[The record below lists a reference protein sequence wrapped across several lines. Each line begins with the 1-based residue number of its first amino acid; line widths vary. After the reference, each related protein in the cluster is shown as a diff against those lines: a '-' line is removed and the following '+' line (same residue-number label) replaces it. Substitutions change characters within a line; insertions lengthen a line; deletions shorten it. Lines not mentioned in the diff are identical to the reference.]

1 MPILPHYF
9 SDDGPGAVLAIA
21 TEGKPPRIETC
32 GFADL
37 ESRSPI
43 TAETVFDLAS
53 VGKMITATVAL
64 ALVERGDLELT
75 TPLDTVL
82 SEAEAPREGR
92 AITVRDLLQHTAGIP
107 DYLEGGI
114 SSDESQLTLAAIL
127 TRLPEWTREARPGM
141 VHTYSNTNYV
151 LIAQLIERITGQ
163 PFAEFLE
170 AGFFGPLGLRST
182 ATLGGTRKPESTV
195 KGYQNLGF
203 GLPAIEATEN
213 LEIETVGDGGIFSSA
228 NDLIEWQSRYWS
240 GEIIAPKSIRSMT
253 TSGTLDS
260 GEPFDYGLGIQVEER
275 AGRRW
280 FGHGG
285 SWTAST
291 TFVGYHEAERTS
303 IIILS
308 NEMMAPV
315 ERISQAALRE
325 LG

>member
-9 SDDGPGAVLAIA
+9 SGDGPGAVLAIA

-114 SSDESQLTLAAIL
+114 SSDE
-127 TRLPEWTREARPGM
+127 
-141 VHTYSNTNYV
+141 
-151 LIAQLIERITGQ
+151 
-163 PFAEFLE
+163 
-170 AGFFGPLGLRST
+170 AGFGIGPIFDTEEIRTRIQCGL
-182 ATLGGTRKPESTV
+182 E
-195 KGYQNLGF
+195 
-203 GLPAIEATEN
+203 
-213 LEIETVGDGGIFSSA
+213 
-228 NDLIEWQSRYWS
+228 
-240 GEIIAPKSIRSMT
+240 
-253 TSGTLDS
+253 
-260 GEPFDYGLGIQVEER
+260 
-275 AGRRW
+275 GREVPR
-280 FGHGG
+280 
-285 SWTAST
+285 
-291 TFVGYHEAERTS
+291 
-303 IIILS
+303 
-308 NEMMAPV
+308 
-315 ERISQAALRE
+315 
-325 LG
+325 